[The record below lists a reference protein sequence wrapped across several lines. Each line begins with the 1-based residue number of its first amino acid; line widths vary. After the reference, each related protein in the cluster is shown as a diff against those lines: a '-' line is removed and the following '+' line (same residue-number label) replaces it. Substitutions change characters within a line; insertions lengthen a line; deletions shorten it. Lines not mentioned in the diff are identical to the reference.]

1 MFDSEDTDSGYMGK
15 DANWKSVS
23 IPSELILEV
32 QETVSIHSE
41 FKTNAEFIRRAI
53 ANLLRKYKGRS

>member
-1 MFDSEDTDSGYMGK
+1 MGK

-32 QETVSIHSE
+32 QETVNIHSE

-53 ANLLRKYKGRS
+53 ANLLREYKRGN